1 MSVVPVVLRSKFFV
15 EIPFDRYN
23 TKHPKA
29 VYEALEVIHHGE
41 RMLQV
46 NPWCLFYKRDFLE
59 CDGPSRLLNKHS
71 YMRLI
76 DTIVQQKLLETS
88 RTQ

>member
-1 MSVVPVVLRSKFFV
+1 MSVAPVVQGSKFFV
-15 EIPFDRYN
+15 EIPFDNYD
-23 TKHPKA
+23 TKYPKA
-29 VYEALEVIHHGE
+29 VYQALEVIYRGE
-41 RMLQV
+41 HMLYV

-59 CDGPSRLLNKHS
+59 CDGPARLLNEHS

-76 DTIVQQKLLETS
+76 DSIVQQKLLETS